1 MKQRPQITEPL
12 TNAAKMI
19 QEAEQNGKTLMEA
32 SIQKFHNISQTIIMS
47 DLVIIKDN
55 FGLWTWY
62 TMISGPLCGGSLLIF
77 QFSY

>member
-1 MKQRPQITEPL
+1 
-12 TNAAKMI
+12 MI

-55 FGLWTWY
+55 FGL
-62 TMISGPLCGGSLLIF
+62 
-77 QFSY
+77 